1 MTAER
6 VLMALLLGGIAVGC
20 VLVLYPFFSSLLW
33 AAILVFTTWP
43 VCEWLR
49 QQVRLRRGA
58 AAGVMVALTAV
69 VLVLP
74 LALAAPGGAN
84 DVNHLRGVIEDAL
97 RAGLPGSPDWVFEI
111 PLVGPTLGDLWNRWA
126 ADISVMVEALRPY
139 FGIVLEGGLGLLLGL
154 ANGVL
159 LFVLALFIAFFFYLY
174 GDPISARLRVIL
186 QRIAGARAERLID
199 VTGATVRGVVYGILL
214 TAIVQGVLTAFGL
227 WLSGVPRPVL
237 LGAVAGFLSVLP
249 IGAPVVW
256 IPAALWL
263 MGSGHLGWG
272 IFLAVYGVVAVS
284 GADSVIRPWFIAR
297 GAQLPFLLTVLGV
310 LGGAIAFGLLG
321 IFLGPVLLGIGYTL
335 VNEWAE
341 AEDGNDASITEGKA
355 VSESG
360 PPEPNPRR
368 ALVGLLAIVAL
379 IVAVLFIMH
388 RLNQAARIQ
397 DCVASGRTNCAP
409 IETQR

>member
-1 MTAER
+1 
-6 VLMALLLGGIAVGC
+6 
-20 VLVLYPFFSSLLW
+20 
-33 AAILVFTTWP
+33 
-43 VCEWLR
+43 
-49 QQVRLRRGA
+49 
-58 AAGVMVALTAV
+58 MVALTAV

-74 LALAAPGGAN
+74 LALAAPGGAT
-84 DVNHLRGVIEDAL
+84 DVNHLRAVIEDAL
-97 RAGLPGSPDWVFEI
+97 RAGLPGSPNWVFEI
-111 PLVGPTLGDLWNRWA
+111 PLVGPLLGDLWNRSA
-126 ADISVMVEALRPY
+126 ADITVMIEALRPY

-174 GDPISARLRVIL
+174 GDPIAARLRVIL
-186 QRIAGARAERLID
+186 SRIAGTRADRLIN

-214 TAIVQGVLTAFGL
+214 TAIVQGILTAFGL

-263 MGSGHLGWG
+263 MSSGHLGWG

-310 LGGAIAFGLLG
+310 LGGALAFGLLG

-341 AEDGNDASITEGKA
+341 AENQESVSID
-355 VSESG
+355 
-360 PPEPNPRR
+360 
-368 ALVGLLAIVAL
+368 
-379 IVAVLFIMH
+379 H
-388 RLNQAARIQ
+388 
-397 DCVASGRTNCAP
+397 
-409 IETQR
+409 